1 MQACS
6 LIKHSSHAA
15 KPSHCHTQRL
25 TRHQSCHGS
34 VKVPRMVSRSGL
46 SLPVSI
52 AAHTPERISV
62 QKVKPIRIN
71 GLTEPLKPTTKV
83 HAPRVRIM
91 VPAQDLPR
99 GKPGDDF
106 WGAGGLKFPQ
116 KTEAM
121 DDYDTNR
128 ELRVKSFL
136 PGDPPLTHLRKGP
149 YDTRPLKYLW
159 TLDQNGMNFVREMTP
174 FASSRG
180 IVLHSKISPMAVV
193 GGEIWFS
200 PEEDAVY
207 VNFCSGR
214 YPLEDQAAVDVVGKL
229 LLYQAKKVYVVLS
242 PERYGEVTPVLYERQ
257 DELPDFSSPWN
268 AAQSQ
273 PL

>member
-1 MQACS
+1 MPACS
-6 LIKHSSHAA
+6 LLKHSSHSV
-15 KPSHCHTQRL
+15 KRTHTQPR
-25 TRHQSCHGS
+25 TRQQTYQSS
-34 VKVPRMVSRSGL
+34 AKSPRMVSRSAL
-46 SLPVSI
+46 TLPMTT
-52 AAHTPERISV
+52 TPDMPTRLV
-62 QKVKPIRIN
+62 QEKVKPIRIN
-71 GLTEPLKPTTKV
+71 GLSQPLKPSTKV
-83 HAPRVRIM
+83 HAPRARI
-91 VPAQDLPR
+91 VVHTNDLPK
-99 GKPGDDF
+99 GKPGNDF

-116 KTEAM
+116 KTEAV

-136 PGDPPLTHLRKGP
+136 PGDAPLTHLRKGP

-159 TLDQNGMNFVREMTP
+159 TLDQHGMNFVREMTP

-242 PERYGEVTPVLYERQ
+242 PERYGEVTPVLYECQ
-257 DELPDFSSPWN
+257 DDVPVFSSTLN